1 MPRKSDP
8 RSSSTASTRRNDVS
22 LATFVL
28 ADDQEEGQSPNPIPR
43 RMEPPFAHT
52 IPVPQASV
60 HTPTPKPASA
70 SVRAPTVAPITMA
83 SSATPVEDMDTD
95 RPSESA
101 PPSDKKGGAD
111 SSKDTVAIEVRL
123 PWKCPGPCPVAPLAR
138 GEGEEANVAKMPG
151 PQSPEIHHHTPGQ
164 GVLPPNTQIQ
174 ANAILAM
181 TKGATVFINHLAS
194 AANERTLSSG
204 KKTILP
210 DDVFEALEDIE
221 YSQFRDQLQAE
232 FKKFNETRTT
242 KRNTYRRRVAAA
254 KKGIPFPA
262 DPNASMVSNATSE
275 GATEAGDISTASAS
289 GAAAAGEAGSSD
301 QQPRSKKAKTGGAP
315 GEDSQMDID
324 DEAGGH
330 TEPEDEVDEEDEE
343 EEDVDEANQDEE
355 EGDEDEEEEM
365 QDAMEERENAG
376 DDDEA
381 LDNGDDSD
389 A

>member
-8 RSSSTASTRRNDVS
+8 RSSSTAAAAAATRRNDVS

-28 ADDQEEGQSPNPIPR
+28 ADDHEEEDAAPIQR

-52 IPVPQASV
+52 IPAPASA
-60 HTPTPKPASA
+60 HTPTPKSAAARAPASA
-70 SVRAPTVAPITMA
+70 PIAMA
-83 SSATPVEDMDTD
+83 STTPVEEMDTD

-101 PPSDKKGGAD
+101 PPSDKKGGVD
-111 SSKDTVAIEVRL
+111 RDTVTIEDLNLPKSIITRL
-123 PWKCPGPCPVAPLAR
+123 
-138 GEGEEANVAKMPG
+138 AK
-151 PQSPEIHHHTPGQ
+151 

-181 TKGATVFINHLAS
+181 TKSATVFINHLAN

-210 DDVFEALEDIE
+210 DDVFEALDDIE
-221 YSQFRDQLQAE
+221 YGQFRDRLQAE
-232 FKKFNETRTT
+232 FTKFNETRTT

-254 KKGIPFPA
+254 KKGLPFPA

-275 GATEAGDISTASAS
+275 GATEVGDVSTASAAGAGAGD
-289 GAAAAGEAGSSD
+289 GAASD

-315 GEDSQMDID
+315 GEDSQMDMD

-343 EEDVDEANQDEE
+343 EEDEANQEEE
-355 EGDEDEEEEM
+355 EGDEDEDEEEM
-365 QDAMEERENAG
+365 QDAMEEREKAG

>member
-1 MPRKSDP
+1 MPRKSDL
-8 RSSSTASTRRNDVS
+8 RSSAATRRNNENVS

-28 ADDQEEGQSPNPIPR
+28 ADDHPEAQEPTPNSIPHR
-43 RMEPPFAHT
+43 IEPPFAHT
-52 IPVPQASV
+52 IPA
-60 HTPTPKPASA
+60 PASA
-70 SVRAPTVAPITMA
+70 AHTPFPKNAPVFAPAAAPYTMA
-83 SSATPVEDMDTD
+83 SSATPVEEMDTD

-111 SSKDTVAIEVRL
+111 SSKDTIAIEDLNLPKSIITRL
-123 PWKCPGPCPVAPLAR
+123 
-138 GEGEEANVAKMPG
+138 AK
-151 PQSPEIHHHTPGQ
+151 

-181 TKGATVFINHLAS
+181 TKSATVFINHLAS
-194 AANERTLSSG
+194 AANEQTLHSG

-210 DDVFEALEDIE
+210 DDVFEALDSIE
-221 YSQFRDQLQAE
+221 YGQFRERLQAE

-254 KKGIPFPA
+254 KKGLPFPA

-275 GATEAGDISTASAS
+275 GATEVGDISTASAA
-289 GAAAAGEAGSSD
+289 GAVADREAGSSD

-315 GEDSQMDID
+315 GEDSQMDMD

-343 EEDVDEANQDEE
+343 EDGDEADQDDEE
-355 EGDEDEEEEM
+355 EGDEHEEEEM

-376 DDDEA
+376 EDDEA

>member
-8 RSSSTASTRRNDVS
+8 RSSTAAAAATRRNHDVS

-28 ADDQEEGQSPNPIPR
+28 ADDQEESPIPNSIQR

-52 IPVPQASV
+52 IPAPASA
-60 HTPTPKPASA
+60 HTPTPKSAPVLAPASA
-70 SVRAPTVAPITMA
+70 PIAMA
-83 SSATPVEDMDTD
+83 STTPVEEMDTD

-101 PPSDKKGGAD
+101 PPPIRKEEQTGILWLSRYDFLVISPMDLNLPK
-111 SSKDTVAIEVRL
+111 SIITRL
-123 PWKCPGPCPVAPLAR
+123 
-138 GEGEEANVAKMPG
+138 AK
-151 PQSPEIHHHTPGQ
+151 

-181 TKGATVFINHLAS
+181 TKSATVFINHLAN
-194 AANERTLSSG
+194 AANERTMSSG

-210 DDVFEALEDIE
+210 DDVFEALDDIE
-221 YSQFRDQLQAE
+221 YGQFRDRLQAE

-262 DPNASMVSNATSE
+262 DPNASMMSNATSE
-275 GATEAGDISTASAS
+275 GATDVGDISTASAA
-289 GAAAAGEAGSSD
+289 GAGDAGSSD
-301 QQPRSKKAKTGGAP
+301 QPRSKKAKTGGAP
-315 GEDSQMDID
+315 GEDSQMDMD

-343 EEDVDEANQDEE
+343 EEDEANQDDEEE
-355 EGDEDEEEEM
+355 EGDEDEDEEEM
-365 QDAMEERENAG
+365 QDAMEEREKAG
-376 DDDEA
+376 EDDEA

>member
-8 RSSSTASTRRNDVS
+8 ASSAAATRRS

-28 ADDQEEGQSPNPIPR
+28 ADDHEPAQENLGQQGPK
-43 RMEPPFAHT
+43 PPFAHT
-52 IPVPQASV
+52 IPAPASAR
-60 HTPTPKPASA
+60 TPTPTSKPKSKP
-70 SVRAPTVAPITMA
+70 VPIFAPAAPAAALTRMA
-83 SSATPVEDMDTD
+83 SSAAPEEMDTD
-95 RPSESA
+95 RPSESV

-111 SSKDTVAIEVRL
+111 SSKDTVAIEDLNLPKSIITRL
-123 PWKCPGPCPVAPLAR
+123 
-138 GEGEEANVAKMPG
+138 AK
-151 PQSPEIHHHTPGQ
+151 

-181 TKGATVFINHLAS
+181 TKSATVFINHLAS
-194 AANERTLSSG
+194 AANERTLGSG

-210 DDVFEALEDIE
+210 DDVFEALDDIE
-221 YSQFRDQLQAE
+221 YSQFRERLQAE

-254 KKGIPFPA
+254 KKGLPLPA

-275 GATEAGDISTASAS
+275 GATEVGDMSTASAA
-289 GAAAAGEAGSSD
+289 GAGAGAGAAAGEAGSSE

-315 GEDSQMDID
+315 GEDSAMDMD

-330 TEPEDEVDEEDEE
+330 TEPEDEVDEEEDEE
-343 EEDVDEANQDEE
+343 DEDEANQDDES
-355 EGDEDEEEEM
+355 GDEDEEEEM

-376 DDDEA
+376 EEDEA

>member
-8 RSSSTASTRRNDVS
+8 RSSAATRRNENVS

-28 ADDQEEGQSPNPIPR
+28 ADDHQDAAAAAQEPTPNSFQHGIQ
-43 RMEPPFAHT
+43 PPFAHT
-52 IPVPQASV
+52 IPAPATAAR
-60 HTPTPKPASA
+60 TPTPKFHPMFAPAA
-70 SVRAPTVAPITMA
+70 APNTMA
-83 SSATPVEDMDTD
+83 SSATPVEEMDTD

-111 SSKDTVAIEVRL
+111 SSKDTIAIEVRL
-123 PWKCPGPCPVAPLAR
+123 SWNALGLAPTSTFRKSIITRLA
-138 GEGEEANVAKMPG
+138 K
-151 PQSPEIHHHTPGQ
+151 

-181 TKGATVFINHLAS
+181 TKSATVFINHLAS
-194 AANERTLSSG
+194 AANEQTLHSG

-210 DDVFEALEDIE
+210 DDVFEALDQIE
-221 YSQFRDQLQAE
+221 YGQFRDRLQAE

-254 KKGIPFPA
+254 KKGLPLPA

-275 GATEAGDISTASAS
+275 GVTDVGDISTASAA
-289 GAAAAGEAGSSD
+289 GAAGAGEAGSSD

-315 GEDSQMDID
+315 GEDSQMDMD

-343 EEDVDEANQDEE
+343 EDGDEANQDEE
-355 EGDEDEEEEM
+355 EGDEDSEEEM

-376 DDDEA
+376 EDDEA

>member
-8 RSSSTASTRRNDVS
+8 RSSTAAAAATRRNHDVS

-28 ADDQEEGQSPNPIPR
+28 ADDQEEENLIPNSIQR

-52 IPVPQASV
+52 IPAPASA
-60 HTPTPKPASA
+60 HTPTPKSAPVLAPASA
-70 SVRAPTVAPITMA
+70 PIAMA
-83 SSATPVEDMDTD
+83 STTPIEEMDTD

-111 SSKDTVAIEVRL
+111 RDTVAIEDLNLPKSIITRL
-123 PWKCPGPCPVAPLAR
+123 
-138 GEGEEANVAKMPG
+138 AK
-151 PQSPEIHHHTPGQ
+151 

-181 TKGATVFINHLAS
+181 TKSATVFINHLAN

-210 DDVFEALEDIE
+210 DDVFEALDDIE
-221 YSQFRDQLQAE
+221 YGQFRDRLQAE

-262 DPNASMVSNATSE
+262 DPNASMMSNATSE
-275 GATEAGDISTASAS
+275 GATDVGDVSTASAA
-289 GAAAAGEAGSSD
+289 GAGDAGSSD
-301 QQPRSKKAKTGGAP
+301 QPRSKKAKTGGAP
-315 GEDSQMDID
+315 GEDSQMDMD

-343 EEDVDEANQDEE
+343 EEDEANQDDEEE
-355 EGDEDEEEEM
+355 EGDEDEDEEEM
-365 QDAMEERENAG
+365 QDAMEEREKAG
-376 DDDEA
+376 EDDEA

>member
-8 RSSSTASTRRNDVS
+8 RSSAATRRNENVS

-28 ADDQEEGQSPNPIPR
+28 ADDHQGAAAQQEPTPNSIQHGI
-43 RMEPPFAHT
+43 EPPFAHT
-52 IPVPQASV
+52 IPAPAPAAR
-60 HTPTPKPASA
+60 TPTPKFHPVFAPAA
-70 SVRAPTVAPITMA
+70 APNTMA
-83 SSATPVEDMDTD
+83 SSATPVEEMDTD

-111 SSKDTVAIEVRL
+111 SSKDTIAIEDLNLPKSIITRL
-123 PWKCPGPCPVAPLAR
+123 
-138 GEGEEANVAKMPG
+138 AK
-151 PQSPEIHHHTPGQ
+151 

-181 TKGATVFINHLAS
+181 TKSATVFINHLAS
-194 AANERTLSSG
+194 AANEQTLHSG

-210 DDVFEALEDIE
+210 DDVFEALDQIE
-221 YSQFRDQLQAE
+221 YGQFRDRLQAE

-254 KKGIPFPA
+254 KKGLPLPA

-275 GATEAGDISTASAS
+275 GVTDVGDISTASAA
-289 GAAAAGEAGSSD
+289 GAAGAGEASSSN

-315 GEDSQMDID
+315 GDDSQMDMD

-343 EEDVDEANQDEE
+343 EDGDEANQDDEE
-355 EGDEDEEEEM
+355 EGDEEEEEEM

-376 DDDEA
+376 EDDEA

>member
-1 MPRKSDP
+1 MPRKSGP
-8 RSSSTASTRRNDVS
+8 PSAASRRS

-28 ADDQEEGQSPNPIPR
+28 ADDPEHVDEDDSLGRQG
-43 RMEPPFAHT
+43 MKPPFAH
-52 IPVPQASV
+52 IVPAPAPASA
-60 HTPTPKPASA
+60 HTLTPTPQPKPKSKSKPAP
-70 SVRAPTVAPITMA
+70 VFAPAAPAAAPIPMA
-83 SSATPVEDMDTD
+83 SSIAPEEMDTD

-101 PPSDKKGGAD
+101 PPSDKKGERTAD
-111 SSKDTVAIEVRL
+111 LNLPKSIITRL
-123 PWKCPGPCPVAPLAR
+123 
-138 GEGEEANVAKMPG
+138 AK
-151 PQSPEIHHHTPGQ
+151 

-181 TKGATVFINHLAS
+181 TKSATVFINHLAS
-194 AANERTLSSG
+194 AANERTLASG

-210 DDVFEALEDIE
+210 DDVFEALDEIE
-221 YSQFRDQLQAE
+221 YSQFRDRLQAE

-254 KKGIPFPA
+254 KKGLPLPA

-275 GATEAGDISTASAS
+275 GATEVGDISTASAA
-289 GAAAAGEAGSSD
+289 GTAAGEVGSSE

-315 GEDSQMDID
+315 GEDSTMDMD
-324 DEAGGH
+324 EEAGGH
-330 TEPEDEVDEEDEE
+330 TEPEDEVDEEEE
-343 EEDVDEANQDEE
+343 EEDDDDDDEANQDDD
-355 EGDEDEEEEM
+355 EGDEDDEEDM

-376 DDDEA
+376 EEDEA